1 MKSST
6 SRTAVAAVACL
17 LATACTGGTSES
29 GDGSA
34 DGGGGGGDV
43 TLRYLIE
50 QQEDATAQQ
59 ALQEHITA
67 SFTEESGIAVEV
79 EAQPLEVM
87 RTVLQ
92 TQLRS
97 GEGPDVFAWGSG
109 PGFGGALAE
118 AGLVKD
124 LTSAYEENGWEVYEF
139 AKERVTVDG
148 KVYGLPGEAE
158 TIGLF
163 YNKDLFAELGI
174 EEPQTLDDL
183 RAASETIRDAG
194 TTPMAVGD
202 KEGWEG
208 GHLLSMALSSAV
220 GSDGMEAL
228 VSGEKPWTSPEVVQ
242 ALELWRGFNE
252 EGYLPESPTSV
263 DYDTSTALFYS
274 GDAAMIPTGS
284 WLVAE
289 IEDNVDFEVG
299 YIPFPGPD
307 GPGIFAGGLGSGP
320 YVSANTDHEQE
331 ALEFLDFLASPEHA
345 TWVVEN
351 LATIPPREVDTEGLE
366 ASPLF
371 EQVLEDT
378 AELSASGDFGY
389 NIDVLVSDA
398 FNEAMYDGMQ
408 AVFTGQATPEQV
420 AATLEAARS

>member
-1 MKSST
+1 MKSIA
-6 SRTAVAAVACL
+6 SRAVGLAAACL
-17 LATACTGGTSES
+17 LVTACTGGTTDTAGGDDG
-29 GDGSA
+29 GDGQ
-34 DGGGGGGDV
+34 

-50 QQEDATAQQ
+50 QQEDPAAQK
-59 ALQEHITA
+59 ALQEHIDA
-67 SFTEESGIAVEV
+67 DFTEESGIEV
-79 EAQPLEVM
+79 ELEALPLEVM

-124 LTSAYEENGWEVYEF
+124 LTSAYEERGWEVYDF

-163 YNKDLFAELGI
+163 YNKDLFAELGL

-183 RAASETIRDAG
+183 RTASEAVRKAG
-194 TTPMAVGD
+194 KTPMAVGD

-208 GHLLSMALSSAV
+208 GHLLSMALSSTV

-228 VSGEKPWTSPEVVQ
+228 VSGEQPWTSPEVVG
-242 ALELWRGFNE
+242 ALQLWRDFNE
-252 EGYLPESPTSV
+252 RGYLPESPTSV

-289 IEDNVDFEVG
+289 IDDNTDFEVG

-320 YVSANTDHEQE
+320 YVSANTDEEE
-331 ALEFLDFLASPEHA
+331 ASLEFLDFLASPEHA
-345 TWVVEN
+345 QWTVEN
-351 LATIPPREVDTEGLE
+351 LATIPPREVDTESLE
-366 ASPLF
+366 VSPLF
-371 EQVLEDT
+371 AQVLEDT
-378 AELSASGDFGY
+378 AELSTSGDFGY

-408 AVFTGQATPEQV
+408 AVFTGQSTPEQV
-420 AATLEAARS
+420 AATLEAAARS

>member
-1 MKSST
+1 MSIV
-6 SRTAVAAVACL
+6 SRTTVLAAACL
-17 LATACTGGTSES
+17 LATACTGGTGASSDEE
-29 GDGSA
+29 DGA
-34 DGGGGGGDV
+34 AAGGGQ

-50 QQEDATAQQ
+50 QQEDATAQE
-59 ALQEHITA
+59 ALQEHIDA
-67 SFTEESGIAVEV
+67 DFTEASGIAVEV

-118 AGLVKD
+118 AGLVRD
-124 LTSAYEENGWEVYEF
+124 LTADYEERGWEVYDF

-174 EEPQTLDDL
+174 EEPTTLEEV
-183 RAASETIRDAG
+183 RAASETVREAG

-228 VSGEKPWTSPEVVQ
+228 VSGEQPWTSPEVVE
-242 ALELWRGFNE
+242 ALGLWREFDEAGF
-252 EGYLPESPTSV
+252 LPESPTSV

-289 IEDNVDFEVG
+289 IEDNADFEVG
-299 YIPFPGPD
+299 YIPFPAPD

-320 YVSANTDHEQE
+320 YVSANTDNEE
-331 ALEFLDFLASPEHA
+331 ASLEFLDFLASPEHA
-345 TWVVEN
+345 KWTVEN
-351 LATIPPREVDTEGLE
+351 LATIPPREVDTGDLDV
-366 ASPLF
+366 SPLF
-371 EQVLEDT
+371 AQVLEDT
-378 AELSASGDFGY
+378 ADLSASGDFGY
-389 NIDVLVSDA
+389 NIDVLVPDA

-420 AATLEAARS
+420 AASLEAAARS

>member
-1 MKSST
+1 MRG
-6 SRTAVAAVACL
+6 SRTRVTVAAAACL
-17 LATACTGGTSES
+17 LAAACTGGTTES
-29 GDGSA
+29 S
-34 DGGGGGGDV
+34 GGGGEDGGTT
-43 TLRYLIE
+43 TLRFLIE
-50 QQEDATAQQ
+50 QQEDATAQE

-67 SFTEESGIAVEV
+67 DFTEASGIEVEV
-79 EAQPLEVM
+79 ESLPLEVM

-97 GEGPDVFAWGSG
+97 EEGPDVFSWGSG
-109 PGFGGALAE
+109 PSFGGALAE

-124 LTSAYEENGWEVYEF
+124 LTQAYEDNGWEVYDF
-139 AKERVTVDG
+139 AKERVTYDG

-163 YNKDLFAELGI
+163 YNKDLFAELGL
-174 EEPQTLDDL
+174 EEPQSLADVE
-183 RAASETIRDAG
+183 AASQAVREAG
-194 TTPMAVGD
+194 KTPMAVGD

-228 VSGEKPWTSPEVVQ
+228 VSGEQPWTSPEVVE
-242 ALELWRGFNE
+242 ALELWRSLNSAGF
-252 EGYLPESPTSV
+252 LPESPTSV
-263 DYDTSTALFYS
+263 DYDTSTALFFS

-289 IEDNVDFEVG
+289 IEDNADFEVG
-299 YIPFPGPD
+299 YVPFPAPD

-320 YVSANTDHEQE
+320 YVSAGTDDEE
-331 ALEFLDFLASPEHA
+331 AAIELMDFLASPEHA
-345 TWVVEN
+345 RWVVEN

-366 ASPLF
+366 VSPLF
-371 EQVLEDT
+371 AQVLEDT
-378 AELSASGDFGY
+378 AELSSDGDFGY
-389 NIDVLVSDA
+389 NIDVLVPDA
-398 FNEAMYDGMQ
+398 FNDAMYDGMQ

-420 AATLEAARS
+420 AANLEAARG

>member
-1 MKSST
+1 MPARPSGVVV
-6 SRTAVAAVACL
+6 AVAACL
-17 LATACTGGTSES
+17 LAAACTGGT
-29 GDGSA
+29 GGGSD
-34 DGGGGGGDV
+34 DGGGSESSGSG
-43 TLRYLIE
+43 TLRFLIE
-50 QQEDATAQQ
+50 QQEDATAQE
-59 ALQEHITA
+59 ALQEHIDA
-67 SFTEESGIAVEV
+67 DFTERSGVEV
-79 EAQPLEVM
+79 KVESLPLDVM

-97 GEGPDVFAWGSG
+97 GEGPDVFSWGSG

-118 AGLVKD
+118 AGLVMD
-124 LTSAYEENGWEVYEF
+124 LTSAYEERGWEVYDF

-163 YNKDLFAELGI
+163 YNKAIFEELGI
-174 EEPQTLDDL
+174 EEPSTLAEV
-183 RAASETIRDAG
+183 RAASEAVRKAG
-194 TTPMAVGD
+194 KTPMAVGD

-228 VSGEKPWTSPEVVQ
+228 VSGEKPWTSPEVVE
-242 ALELWRGFNE
+242 ALGLWREFDRAGF
-252 EGYLPESPTSV
+252 LPESPTSV
-263 DYDTSTALFYS
+263 DYDTSTSLFYS
-274 GDAAMIPTGS
+274 GEAAMIPTGS

-289 IEDNVDFEVG
+289 LEDNADFEVG

-320 YVSANTDHEQE
+320 YVSANTDEE
-331 ALEFLDFLASPEHA
+331 EGSLEFLDFLASPEHA
-345 TWVVEN
+345 QWTVEN
-351 LATIPPREVDTEGLE
+351 LATIPPRQVETGSVDV
-366 ASPLF
+366 SPLF
-371 EQVLEDT
+371 AQVLEDT

-398 FNEAMYDGMQ
+398 FNEAMYDGVQ
-408 AVFTGQATPEQV
+408 AVLTGQQTPQQ
-420 AATLEAARS
+420 AAAALEAARS

>member
-1 MKSST
+1 MSIV
-6 SRTAVAAVACL
+6 SRTAALATACL
-17 LATACTGGTSES
+17 LATACTGGTGES
-29 GDGSA
+29 PDEQDGA
-34 DGGGGGGDV
+34 AAGGQ

-50 QQEDATAQQ
+50 QQEDATAQE
-59 ALQEHITA
+59 ALQEHIDADFTA
-67 SFTEESGIAVEV
+67 DSGIEVEV
-79 EAQPLEVM
+79 ETLPLEVM

-118 AGLVKD
+118 AGLVRD
-124 LTSAYEENGWEVYEF
+124 LTADYEERGWEVYDF

-174 EEPQTLDDL
+174 EEPTTLEDVRTASEKI
-183 RAASETIRDAG
+183 RAAG
-194 TTPMAVGD
+194 MTPMAVGD

-228 VSGEKPWTSPEVVQ
+228 VSGEKPWTSPEVVE
-242 ALELWRGFNE
+242 ALGLWRDFDRAGF
-252 EGYLPESPTSV
+252 LPESPTSV

-289 IEDNVDFEVG
+289 IEDNADFEVG

-320 YVSANTDHEQE
+320 YVSANTDNEE
-331 ALEFLDFLASPEHA
+331 ASLEFLDFLASPEHA
-345 TWVVEN
+345 TWTVEN
-351 LATIPPREVDTEGLE
+351 LATIPPREVDTGDLDV
-366 ASPLF
+366 SPLF
-371 EQVLEDT
+371 AQVLEDT
-378 AELSASGDFGY
+378 ADLSASGDFGY
-389 NIDVLVSDA
+389 NIDVLVPDA

-408 AVFTGQATPEQV
+408 AVFTGQSTPEQV

>member
-1 MKSST
+1 MARMSK
-6 SRTAVAAVACL
+6 AGLAAVACL
-17 LATACTGGTSES
+17 LAAACTGGTT
-29 GDGSA
+29 DSA
-34 DGGGGGGDV
+34 GGGGGGADAGDV

-50 QQEDATAQQ
+50 QQEDATAQA
-59 ALQEHITA
+59 ALQKHITA
-67 SFTEESGIAVEV
+67 DFTEQSGIEVEV
-79 EAQPLEVM
+79 ESQPLEVM

-118 AGLVKD
+118 AGLVMD
-124 LTSAYEENGWEVYEF
+124 LTQAYEDNDWEVYDF
-139 AKERVTVDG
+139 AKDRVTVDG

-163 YNKDLFAELGI
+163 YNKDVFAELGI
-174 EEPQTLDDL
+174 DEPQSLADVE
-183 RAASETIRDAG
+183 AASRTVREAG
-194 TTPMAVGD
+194 LTPMAVGD

-220 GSDGMEAL
+220 GSEGMEAL

-252 EGYLPESPTSV
+252 AGYLPKSPTGV
-263 DYDTSTALFYS
+263 DYDTSTAQFYS
-274 GDAAMIPTGS
+274 GEAAMIPTGS

-289 IEDNVDFEVG
+289 LEDNADFEVG
-299 YIPFPGPD
+299 YVPFPAPG

-331 ALEFLDFLASPEHA
+331 SLEFLDFLASPEHA

-351 LATIPPREVDTEGLE
+351 LATIPPREVETQGVEV
-366 ASPLF
+366 SPLF
-371 EQVLEDT
+371 AQVLEDT
-378 AELSASGDFGY
+378 AQLSTSGDFGY

-408 AVFTGQATPEQV
+408 AVFTGQATPAQV
-420 AATLEAARS
+420 AANLEAARS

>member
-1 MKSST
+1 MHL
-6 SRTAVAAVACL
+6 SRTKVTVAAAACL
-17 LATACTGGTSES
+17 LAAACTGGTTES
-29 GDGSA
+29 AGG

-50 QQEDATAQQ
+50 QQEDATAQE
-59 ALQEHITA
+59 ALQEHIT
-67 SFTEESGIAVEV
+67 STFTESSGIEVEV

-97 GEGPDVFAWGSG
+97 DEGPDVFAWGSG

-124 LTSAYEENGWEVYEF
+124 LTQAYEDNGWEVYEF

-163 YNKDLFAELGI
+163 YNKDVFGELGI
-174 EEPQTLDDL
+174 EEPQTLADL
-183 RAASETIRDAG
+183 EAASKAVREAG
-194 TTPMAVGD
+194 MTPMAVGD

-220 GSDGMEAL
+220 GSEGMEAL
-228 VSGEKPWTSPEVVQ
+228 VSGEKPWTSPEVVE
-242 ALELWRGFNE
+242 ALQLWRGFDE
-252 EGYLPESPTSV
+252 AGYLPESPTSV
-263 DYDTSTALFYS
+263 DYDTSTAQFYS
-274 GDAAMIPTGS
+274 GEAAMIPTGS

-299 YIPFPGPD
+299 YVPFPGPD

-320 YVSANTDHEQE
+320 YVSAGTPHEEE
-331 ALEFLDFLASPEHA
+331 AIEFLDFLASPEHA

-351 LATIPPREVDTEGLE
+351 LATIPPREVDTEGVE
-366 ASPLF
+366 VSPLF
-371 EQVLEDT
+371 AQVLEDT
-378 AELSASGDFGY
+378 AELSTSGDFGY

-420 AATLEAARS
+420 AASLEAAARS

>member
-1 MKSST
+1 MKLFPA
-6 SRTAVAAVACL
+6 RTAVVTACL
-17 LATACTGGTSES
+17 LATACTGGTTES
-29 GDGSA
+29 AGGD
-34 DGGGGGGDV
+34 DGGGSTA

-50 QQEDATAQQ
+50 QQEDASSQE
-59 ALQEHITA
+59 ALQEHIDA
-67 SFTEESGIAVEV
+67 DFTQESGIEVEV
-79 EAQPLEVM
+79 ESLPLEVM

-109 PGFGGALAE
+109 PSFGGALAE
-118 AGLVKD
+118 AGLVRD
-124 LTSAYEENGWEVYEF
+124 LTSDYEEHGWEVYDF
-139 AKERVTVDG
+139 ARERVTVDG

-158 TIGLF
+158 TIGLY
-163 YNKDLFAELGI
+163 YNKDVFAELGL
-174 EEPQTLDDL
+174 EEPQSLDDV
-183 RAASETIRDAG
+183 RAASEAVREAG
-194 TTPMAVGD
+194 MTPMAVGD

-228 VSGEKPWTSPEVVQ
+228 VSGEQPWTSPEVVA
-242 ALELWRGFNE
+242 ALQLWKDFDAAGF
-252 EGYLPESPTSV
+252 LPESPTSV
-263 DYDTSTALFYS
+263 DYDTSTALFFS

-289 IEDNVDFEVG
+289 IEDNADFEVG
-299 YIPFPGPD
+299 YIPFPAPD

-320 YVSANTDHEQE
+320 YVSANTDDED
-331 ALEFLDFLASPEHA
+331 ASLEFLDFLASPEHA
-345 TWVVEN
+345 QWTVEN
-351 LATIPPREVDTEGLE
+351 LATIPPREVDSDELE
-366 ASPLF
+366 VSPLF
-371 EQVLEDT
+371 GQVLEDT

-408 AVFTGQATPEQV
+408 AVFTGQSTPEQV
-420 AATLEAARS
+420 AATLEAAQS

>member
-1 MKSST
+1 MHL
-6 SRTAVAAVACL
+6 SRTKVTVAAAACL
-17 LATACTGGTSES
+17 LAAACTGGTTES
-29 GDGSA
+29 A
-34 DGGGGGGDV
+34 GGGDDGAGGGDV

-50 QQEDATAQQ
+50 QQEDPTAQK

-67 SFTEESGIAVEV
+67 EFTEASGIEVEV

-109 PGFGGALAE
+109 PGFGGALAK

-124 LTSAYEENGWEVYEF
+124 LTQAYEDNGWEVYEF

-163 YNKDLFAELGI
+163 YNKDVFAELGI
-174 EEPQTLDDL
+174 EEPQTLADL
-183 RAASETIRDAG
+183 EAASKAVRDAG
-194 TTPMAVGD
+194 MTPMAVGD

-220 GSDGMEAL
+220 GSEGMEAL
-228 VSGEKPWTSPEVVQ
+228 VSGEKPWTSPEVVE

-252 EGYLPESPTSV
+252 AGYLPESPTSV
-263 DYDTSTALFYS
+263 DYDTSTAQFYS

-299 YIPFPGPD
+299 YVPFPGPD
-307 GPGIFAGGLGSGP
+307 GAGIFAGGLGSGP
-320 YVSANTDHEQE
+320 YVSAGTENEEE

-366 ASPLF
+366 VSPLF
-371 EQVLEDT
+371 AQVLEDT
-378 AELSASGDFGY
+378 AELSKSGDFGY

-408 AVFTGQATPEQV
+408 GVFTGQATPQQV
-420 AATLEAARS
+420 AASLEAARS